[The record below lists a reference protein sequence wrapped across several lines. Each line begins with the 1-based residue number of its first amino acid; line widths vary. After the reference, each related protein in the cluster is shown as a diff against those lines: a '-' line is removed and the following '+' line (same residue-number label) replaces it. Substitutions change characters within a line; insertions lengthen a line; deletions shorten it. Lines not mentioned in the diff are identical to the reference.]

1 MIQFI
6 RDFFKQSGIWV
17 ASSFFVTKI
26 SAFLLTL
33 IMVRVLSESDFG
45 WVMYGLNYLGFF
57 IPFIGFGSSHGT
69 LRYVAISSD
78 SSEKEKIIKYSF
90 SYGLF
95 LNFFLNLI
103 MVVLA
108 IILFGK
114 GNHVLLISVFSIRL
128 LGVFLLDQA
137 KAEIRGTHN
146 NKKFGQVDLI
156 SNIALL
162 LSAVFLAYFFGV
174 YGYISALCLSPYV
187 VLLFHKFRFSF
198 DKSVFSNFQKKEFWK
213 FCISMAFTTQLSE
226 LIFLLDVFF
235 IGIIMNNSAVAQYRI
250 YSIIPFNLFFIA
262 ALFFQT
268 AYPKLCEKHLDN
280 KFQLHFLFNFWKLIL
295 PISLFILFLGFTFGD
310 SILKIFGGN
319 YYKNTTVFEILIL
332 ASISVL
338 LLRTPFGY
346 LLASKGKSIYNLIS
360 AIISIVSLLILIK
373 PVLNNYGLV
382 GVAWL
387 SLANLLFIGIFL
399 MLSYFYLVFR
409 SSK

>member
-1 MIQFI
+1 MIQFL
-6 RDFFKQSGIWV
+6 RNFFKQSGIWV

-33 IMVRVLSESDFG
+33 IMVRILSQSDFG

-69 LRYVAISSD
+69 LRYVAISTD
-78 SSEKEKIIKYSF
+78 NSEKEKIIKYSF

-108 IILFGK
+108 FIFFGK

-137 KAEIRGTHN
+137 KAEIRGSHD

-156 SNIALL
+156 SNLALL
-162 LSAVFLAYFFGV
+162 FSAVLLAYFFGV
-174 YGYISALCLSPYV
+174 NGYIAALCLSPYV
-187 VLLFHKFRFSF
+187 ILLFHKFRFSF
-198 DKSVFSNFQKKEFWK
+198 DKSVFNNFQKKEFWK

-235 IGIIMNNSAVAQYRI
+235 IGILLDNTAVAQYRI
-250 YSIIPFNLFFIA
+250 YSIIPFNLFFLA

-280 KFQLHFLFNFWKLIL
+280 KFQLQFLFNFWKLIL
-295 PISLFILFLGFTFGD
+295 PISLIIAFFSFVFGD
-310 SILKIFGGN
+310 VILKIFGGN
-319 YYKNTTVFEILIL
+319 YYQNTTVFEILIL

-346 LLASKGKSIYNLIS
+346 LLASKGKSIYNLVS
-360 AIISIVSLLILIK
+360 AVISIISLLIFIK
-373 PVLNNYGLV
+373 PILSNYGLV

-399 MLSYFYLVFR
+399 MVSYFYLVFR